1 MPLFRD
7 LKALAGRA
15 LGDLLAPATDPRSAV
30 VAGSERLEETLA
42 RLRRS
47 LTEIGEARGRLQRH
61 ATTVR
66 VRLEALDEEARNHLA
81 AGRADAARLALE
93 RRAAGLAAL
102 EPLEAQVE
110 AMDVEERRLAT
121 SEQRLAARIE
131 AIRMRDDLLAARF
144 RTAEAQLRISEL
156 MAGLTAEV
164 SALGGAM
171 EAAETRTGEMEA
183 RAAAIDHLVETG
195 ILGEGLLD
203 PRGSE
208 QQGAAG

>member
-1 MPLFRD
+1 MPLFHT

-15 LGDLLAPATDPRSAV
+15 FADLLAPAADPRSAV
-30 VAGSERLEETLA
+30 VAGAERLDETLA

-47 LTEIGEARGRLQRH
+47 LTDVGAARVRLKRH
-61 ATTVR
+61 ATEMR
-66 VRLEALDEEARNHLA
+66 ARLEALDEQAREHVS

-93 RRAAGLAAL
+93 RRAAGLTAL
-102 EPLEAQVE
+102 EPLEAQVA
-110 AMDVEERRLAT
+110 AMDVEEQRLAA

-131 AIRMRDDLLAARF
+131 AVRMRDDLLAARLS
-144 RTAEAQLRISEL
+144 TAEAQLRISEL

-195 ILGEGLLD
+195 ILGAGLH
-203 PRGSE
+203 PPQSE
-208 QQGAAG
+208 V

>member
-66 VRLEALDEEARNHLA
+66 FRLEALDEEARDHLA
-81 AGRADAARLALE
+81 AGRVDAARLALE
-93 RRAAGLAAL
+93 RRATGLAAL
-102 EPLEAQVE
+102 EPLEAQVT
-110 AMDVEERRLAT
+110 AMDLEERRLAT

-144 RTAEAQLRISEL
+144 STAEAQLRISEL

-203 PRGSE
+203 PPPPDVRG
-208 QQGAAG
+208 GAE